1 MKHFLNLFWGN
12 RLTQR
17 QMYMQFFTV
26 KTSQLVIRKYIKSLF
41 LFLYAGSQVGTIISY
56 PLSGW
61 LCANGFA
68 GGWPSVFYVFGNYI
82 VYYTSQGSTCSS
94 SRELQLYHMTMVY
107 FSEYHAMG
115 NHTLCF
121 KTHLFCDTV
130 TVFCHIILRYT
141 GFLVVFC
148 LDVLCVWYAQRTS
161 NNIEGGTWLYRVN
174 CWRRARPFATERTGT
189 RSEHLLQR
197 SVSKRQGSRG
207 ERSVFIPRAGAL
219 NSWRTGTINSP
230 PYLKP
235 NRTPPLHVTGLTNK
249 HYFLTNTTFSA
260 RVLGFKTAQYEPD

>member
-1 MKHFLNLFWGN
+1 
-12 RLTQR
+12 
-17 QMYMQFFTV
+17 MYMQFFTV

-130 TVFCHIILRYT
+130 ILSYHFKVHWVSC
-141 GFLVVFC
+141 GFLLGCIVRMIRPENIQQYRRRNLTISSQLLAKSKTIC
-148 LDVLCVWYAQRTS
+148 HRKNRYA
-161 NNIEGGTWLYRVN
+161 V
-174 CWRRARPFATERTGT
+174 
-189 RSEHLLQR
+189 
-197 SVSKRQGSRG
+197 
-207 ERSVFIPRAGAL
+207 
-219 NSWRTGTINSP
+219 
-230 PYLKP
+230 
-235 NRTPPLHVTGLTNK
+235 
-249 HYFLTNTTFSA
+249 
-260 RVLGFKTAQYEPD
+260 